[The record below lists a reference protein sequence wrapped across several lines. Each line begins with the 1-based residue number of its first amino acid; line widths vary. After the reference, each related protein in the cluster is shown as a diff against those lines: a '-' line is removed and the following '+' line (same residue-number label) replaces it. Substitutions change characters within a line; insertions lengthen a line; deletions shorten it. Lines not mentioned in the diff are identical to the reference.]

1 MMGDFAMSTDFKK
14 MIEIVLQEKP
24 EINAEMVKDL
34 IEEKKK
40 TIGAGYL
47 TDQGALFLV
56 AADLGISFE
65 NAPKMNSGIKD
76 LYVGAKEI
84 GVTGRV
90 MNIYPTRKFVKKETQ
105 EEIKNRTIT
114 IYDNDSAVKIKLW
127 DLITDFPEERGLKPG
142 DLLKITR
149 GYVKASLSG
158 RPLVNLGSSS
168 SIDIIDGSN
177 SDIQDI
183 NSVTISVDE
192 IEQPRENAVI
202 AGRIS
207 SNPRISEFT
216 NGRGERSKLLQ
227 LQISNQDQSRTIRV
241 VIWNI
246 DELRLPK
253 VIEIGAQLKLIGV
266 RVKQGNPQ
274 YGNSDFEIHGDEGTA
289 MEFSGNQLELEA
301 MPLRIISVGR
311 KTSKGTISCLAVD
324 RLRKYFILNID
335 SNLLTSEIR
344 QNSTVECIPSR
355 IFGNSIILSAEDS
368 YIRMIDDDSSFPLAS
383 VLESKIRD
391 INSTQDPILTEA
403 IVLQT
408 PNETEVNTKS
418 TEVVSLA
425 ATMIGDDTGE
435 IRLVGWREQSS
446 EVRKL
451 NVGDRVKIAGATVNS
466 RIGSKQE
473 LTLRQYS
480 SVINIS

>member
-1 MMGDFAMSTDFKK
+1 MSTDFKK

-142 DLLKITR
+142 DLVKITR

-311 KTSKGTISCLAVD
+311 KTSKGIISCLAVD

-368 YIRMIDDDSSFPLAS
+368 YIRMIDDDSSFPLATM
-383 VLESKIRD
+383 LESKIKD

-418 TEVVSLA
+418 TEVVPLA

-451 NVGDRVKIAGATVNS
+451 NVGERIKIAGATVNS

>member
-1 MMGDFAMSTDFKK
+1 MSTDFKK

-142 DLLKITR
+142 DLVKITR

-183 NSVTISVDE
+183 NSVNISVDE

-266 RVKQGNPQ
+266 RVKEGNPQ

-368 YIRMIDDDSSFPLAS
+368 YIRMIDDDSSFPLATM
-383 VLESKIRD
+383 LESKIKD

-418 TEVVSLA
+418 TEVVPLA

>member
-1 MMGDFAMSTDFKK
+1 MSTDFKK

-127 DLITDFPEERGLKPG
+127 DLITDFPEEKGLKPG
-142 DLLKITR
+142 DLVKITR

-216 NGRGERSKLLQ
+216 NGRGELSKLLQ

-368 YIRMIDDDSSFPLAS
+368 YIRMIDDDSSFPLATM
-383 VLESKIRD
+383 LESKIKD

-418 TEVVSLA
+418 TEVVPLA

>member
-1 MMGDFAMSTDFKK
+1 MSTDFKK

-142 DLLKITR
+142 DLVKITR

-168 SIDIIDGSN
+168 SIEIIDGSN

-266 RVKQGNPQ
+266 RVKEGNPQ

-368 YIRMIDDDSSFPLAS
+368 YIRMIDDDSSFPLATM
-383 VLESKIRD
+383 LESKIKD

-403 IVLQT
+403 IVLQM

-418 TEVVSLA
+418 TEVVPLA

>member
-1 MMGDFAMSTDFKK
+1 MSTDFKK

-127 DLITDFPEERGLKPG
+127 DLITDFPEEKGLKPG
-142 DLLKITR
+142 DLVKITR

-183 NSVTISVDE
+183 NSVTISVDD

-311 KTSKGTISCLAVD
+311 KTSKGIISCLAVD

-368 YIRMIDDDSSFPLAS
+368 YIRMIDDDSSFPLATM
-383 VLESKIRD
+383 LESKIKD
-391 INSTQDPILTEA
+391 INFTQDPILTEA

-418 TEVVSLA
+418 TEVVPLA

-451 NVGDRVKIAGATVNS
+451 NVGERIKVAGATVNS

>member
-1 MMGDFAMSTDFKK
+1 MSTDFKK

-56 AADLGISFE
+56 AGDLGISFE

-90 MNIYPTRKFVKKETQ
+90 MNIYPTRRFEKKETR

-127 DLITDFPEERGLKPG
+127 DLFTDFPEERGLKPG
-142 DLLKITR
+142 DLVKITR

-168 SIDIIDGSN
+168 SIEIIDGSN

-192 IEQPRENAVI
+192 VKQPRENAVI

-207 SNPRISEFT
+207 
-216 NGRGERSKLLQ
+216 
-227 LQISNQDQSRTIRV
+227 
-241 VIWNI
+241 
-246 DELRLPK
+246 
-253 VIEIGAQLKLIGV
+253 LKS
-266 RVKQGNPQ
+266 
-274 YGNSDFEIHGDEGTA
+274 SD
-289 MEFSGNQLELEA
+289 L
-301 MPLRIISVGR
+301 
-311 KTSKGTISCLAVD
+311 
-324 RLRKYFILNID
+324 
-335 SNLLTSEIR
+335 
-344 QNSTVECIPSR
+344 
-355 IFGNSIILSAEDS
+355 
-368 YIRMIDDDSSFPLAS
+368 
-383 VLESKIRD
+383 
-391 INSTQDPILTEA
+391 
-403 IVLQT
+403 
-408 PNETEVNTKS
+408 
-418 TEVVSLA
+418 
-425 ATMIGDDTGE
+425 
-435 IRLVGWREQSS
+435 
-446 EVRKL
+446 
-451 NVGDRVKIAGATVNS
+451 
-466 RIGSKQE
+466 
-473 LTLRQYS
+473 
-480 SVINIS
+480 

>member
-1 MMGDFAMSTDFKK
+1 MSTDFKK
-14 MIEIVLQEKP
+14 MIEIVLQGKP

-142 DLLKITR
+142 DLVKITR

-266 RVKQGNPQ
+266 RVKEGNPQ

-368 YIRMIDDDSSFPLAS
+368 YIRMIDDDSSFPLATM
-383 VLESKIRD
+383 LESKIKD

-418 TEVVSLA
+418 TEVVPLA

>member
-1 MMGDFAMSTDFKK
+1 MSTDFKK

-127 DLITDFPEERGLKPG
+127 DLITDFPEEKGLKPG
-142 DLLKITR
+142 DLVKITR

-368 YIRMIDDDSSFPLAS
+368 YIRMIDDDSSFPLATM
-383 VLESKIRD
+383 LESKIKD

-418 TEVVSLA
+418 TEVVPLA

-451 NVGDRVKIAGATVNS
+451 NVGERIKIAGATVNS

>member
-1 MMGDFAMSTDFKK
+1 MSTDFKK

-142 DLLKITR
+142 DLVKITR

-266 RVKQGNPQ
+266 RVKEGNPQ

-368 YIRMIDDDSSFPLAS
+368 YIRMIDDDSSFPLATM
-383 VLESKIRD
+383 LESKIKD

-480 SVINIS
+480 SVISIS

>member
-1 MMGDFAMSTDFKK
+1 MSTDFKK

-65 NAPKMNSGIKD
+65 NAPKMNFGIKD

-142 DLLKITR
+142 DLVKITR

-227 LQISNQDQSRTIRV
+227 SQISNQDQSRTIRV

-368 YIRMIDDDSSFPLAS
+368 YIRMIDDDSSFPLATM
-383 VLESKIRD
+383 LESKIKD

-418 TEVVSLA
+418 TEVVPLA

-451 NVGDRVKIAGATVNS
+451 NVGDRVKVAGATVNS

>member
-1 MMGDFAMSTDFKK
+1 MSTDFKK

-127 DLITDFPEERGLKPG
+127 DLLTDFPEERGLKPG
-142 DLLKITR
+142 DLVKITR

-158 RPLVNLGSSS
+158 RPLVNLGSGS

-253 VIEIGAQLKLIGV
+253 VLEIGAQLKLIGV

-368 YIRMIDDDSSFPLAS
+368 YIRMIDDDSSFPLATM
-383 VLESKIRD
+383 LESKIKD

-418 TEVVSLA
+418 TEVVPLA

>member
-1 MMGDFAMSTDFKK
+1 MSTDFKK

-142 DLLKITR
+142 DLVKITR

-246 DELRLPK
+246 DEPRLPK
-253 VIEIGAQLKLIGV
+253 VLEIGAQLKLIGV

-368 YIRMIDDDSSFPLAS
+368 YIRMIDDDSSFPLATM
-383 VLESKIRD
+383 LESKIKD

-418 TEVVSLA
+418 TEVVPLA

>member
-1 MMGDFAMSTDFKK
+1 MSTDFKK
-14 MIEIVLQEKP
+14 MIEIVLQGKP

-142 DLLKITR
+142 DLVKITR

-266 RVKQGNPQ
+266 RVKEGNPQ

-368 YIRMIDDDSSFPLAS
+368 YIRMIDDDSSFPLATM
-383 VLESKIRD
+383 LESKIKD
-391 INSTQDPILTEA
+391 INSNQDPILTEA

-418 TEVVSLA
+418 TEVVPLA

>member
-1 MMGDFAMSTDFKK
+1 MSTDFKK

-40 TIGAGYL
+40 TNGAGYL

-142 DLLKITR
+142 DLVKITR

-266 RVKQGNPQ
+266 RVKEGNPQ

-368 YIRMIDDDSSFPLAS
+368 YIRMIDDDSSFPLATM
-383 VLESKIRD
+383 LESKIKD

-418 TEVVSLA
+418 TEVVPLA

>member
-1 MMGDFAMSTDFKK
+1 MSTDFKK

-127 DLITDFPEERGLKPG
+127 DLITDFPEEKGLKPG
-142 DLLKITR
+142 DLVKITR

-183 NSVTISVDE
+183 NSVTISVDD

-311 KTSKGTISCLAVD
+311 KTSKGIISCLAVD

-368 YIRMIDDDSSFPLAS
+368 YIRMIDDDSSFPLATM
-383 VLESKIRD
+383 LESKIKD

-418 TEVVSLA
+418 TEVVPLA

-451 NVGDRVKIAGATVNS
+451 NVGERIKVAGATVNS

>member
-1 MMGDFAMSTDFKK
+1 MSTDFKK
-14 MIEIVLQEKP
+14 MIEIVLQGKP

-142 DLLKITR
+142 DLVKITR

-266 RVKQGNPQ
+266 RVKEGNPQ

-289 MEFSGNQLELEA
+289 MEFLGNQLELEA

-368 YIRMIDDDSSFPLAS
+368 YIRMIDDDSSFPLATM
-383 VLESKIRD
+383 LESKIKD

-418 TEVVSLA
+418 TEVVPLA

>member
-1 MMGDFAMSTDFKK
+1 MSTDFKK
-14 MIEIVLQEKP
+14 MIETILQEKP

-65 NAPKMNSGIKD
+65 NVPKMNSGIKD

-84 GVTGRV
+84 SVTGRV

-127 DLITDFPEERGLKPG
+127 DLLTEFPEEKELKSG
-142 DLLKITR
+142 DLIRITR
-149 GYVKASLSG
+149 GYVKASLNGS
-158 RPLVNLGSSS
+158 PLVNLGSNS
-168 SIDIIDGSN
+168 SIDLIDGN
-177 SDIQDI
+177 DSDIKDI
-183 NSVTISVDE
+183 NSIAISVDE
-192 IEQPRENAVI
+192 INQPRENTVLV
-202 AGRIS
+202 GKIS

-227 LQISNQDQSRTIRV
+227 LQMANQDGSRTIRV

-246 DELRLPK
+246 DEFKLPK
-253 VIEIGAQLKLIGV
+253 VLEIGAQIKLIGV
-266 RVKQGNPQ
+266 RAKQSNPQ
-274 YGNSDFEIHGDEGTA
+274 YGNSDFEIHGDEGTT
-289 MEFSGNQLELEA
+289 MEFSENQVEIEA
-301 MPLRIISVGR
+301 IPLRIISVGR
-311 KTSKGTISCLAVD
+311 KNRNDVISCLAVD

-344 QNSTVECIPSR
+344 QNSTIECVPSR
-355 IFGNSIILSAEDS
+355 IFGNSIVLSAEDS
-368 YIRMIDDDSSFPLAS
+368 YIRLIDDDSSFPLAS
-383 VLESKIRD
+383 VLESKIKNID
-391 INSTQDPILTEA
+391 YTQDPILTEA

-408 PNETEVNTKS
+408 PNETEVNTRS
-418 TEVVSLA
+418 TEVVPLA

-435 IRLVGWREQSS
+435 IRLVGWREESS

>member
-1 MMGDFAMSTDFKK
+1 MSTDFKK

-24 EINAEMVKDL
+24 EINAEMIKDL

-65 NAPKMNSGIKD
+65 NVPKVNSGIKD

-84 GVTGRV
+84 SVTGRI

-127 DLITDFPEERGLKPG
+127 DPLTDFPEEKELKPG
-142 DLLKITR
+142 DLIRITR
-149 GYVKASLSG
+149 GYVKASLNG
-158 RPLVNLGSSS
+158 RPLVNLGSNS
-168 SIDIIDGSN
+168 SIDLIDGGGT
-177 SDIQDI
+177 DIKGIDSI
-183 NSVTISVDE
+183 AISVDE
-192 IEQPRENAVI
+192 TNQPRENTVI
-202 AGRIS
+202 VGKIS

-216 NGRGERSKLLQ
+216 NGRGDRSKLLQ
-227 LQISNQDQSRTIRV
+227 LQISNQDGSRTIRV

-253 VIEIGAQLKLIGV
+253 VLEIGAQIKLIGV

-274 YGNSDFEIHGDEGTA
+274 YGNSDFEIHGDEGTV
-289 MEFSGNQLELEA
+289 MEFSENQMEIEA
-301 MPLRIISVGR
+301 IPLRIISVGR
-311 KTSKGTISCLAVD
+311 KNRNDVVSCLAVD

-335 SNLLTSEIR
+335 CNLLTSEIR
-344 QNSTVECIPSR
+344 QDSTIECIPSR
-355 IFGNSIILSAEDS
+355 IFGNSIVLSAEDS
-368 YIRMIDDDSSFPLAS
+368 YIRIIDDDSSFPLAS
-383 VLESKIRD
+383 VLESKIKD
-391 INSTQDPILTEA
+391 INYTQDPILTEA

-408 PNETEVNTKS
+408 PNETEVNTRS
-418 TEVVSLA
+418 TEVVPLA

>member
-1 MMGDFAMSTDFKK
+1 MSTDFKK

-142 DLLKITR
+142 DLVKITR

-266 RVKQGNPQ
+266 RVKEGNPQ

-368 YIRMIDDDSSFPLAS
+368 YIRMIDDDSSFPLATM
-383 VLESKIRD
+383 LESKIKD

-403 IVLQT
+403 IVLQM

-418 TEVVSLA
+418 TEVVPLA

>member
-1 MMGDFAMSTDFKK
+1 MSTDFKK

-142 DLLKITR
+142 DLVKITR

-168 SIDIIDGSN
+168 SIEIIDGSN

-246 DELRLPK
+246 DEPRLPK
-253 VIEIGAQLKLIGV
+253 VLEIGAQLKLIGV

-368 YIRMIDDDSSFPLAS
+368 YIRMIDDDSSFPLATM
-383 VLESKIRD
+383 LESKIKD

-418 TEVVSLA
+418 TEVVPLA

-480 SVINIS
+480 SVINI

>member
-1 MMGDFAMSTDFKK
+1 MSTDFKK

-127 DLITDFPEERGLKPG
+127 DLLTDFPEERGLKPG
-142 DLLKITR
+142 DLVKITR

-158 RPLVNLGSSS
+158 RPLVNLGSGS

-177 SDIQDI
+177 SDIQNI

-368 YIRMIDDDSSFPLAS
+368 YIRMIDDDSSFPLATM
-383 VLESKIRD
+383 LESKIKD

-418 TEVVSLA
+418 TEVVPLA

>member
-1 MMGDFAMSTDFKK
+1 MSTDFKK

-24 EINAEMVKDL
+24 EITAEMVKDL

-90 MNIYPTRKFVKKETQ
+90 MNIYPTRKFLKKETR

-127 DLITDFPEERGLKPG
+127 DLLTDFPEERGLKPG
-142 DLLKITR
+142 DLVKITR

-158 RPLVNLGSSS
+158 RPLVNLGSGS

-192 IEQPRENAVI
+192 VEQPRENAVI

-253 VIEIGAQLKLIGV
+253 VLEIGAQLKLIGV

-274 YGNSDFEIHGDEGTA
+274 YGNSDFEIHGDEGTT

-301 MPLRIISVGR
+301 MSLRIISVGR

-368 YIRMIDDDSSFPLAS
+368 YIRMIDDDSSFPLATM
-383 VLESKIRD
+383 LESKIKD

-418 TEVVSLA
+418 TEVVPLA

>member
-1 MMGDFAMSTDFKK
+1 MSTDFKM

-142 DLLKITR
+142 DLVKITR

-266 RVKQGNPQ
+266 RVKEGNPQ

-368 YIRMIDDDSSFPLAS
+368 YIRMIDDDSSFPLATM
-383 VLESKIRD
+383 LESKIKD

-418 TEVVSLA
+418 TEVVPLA